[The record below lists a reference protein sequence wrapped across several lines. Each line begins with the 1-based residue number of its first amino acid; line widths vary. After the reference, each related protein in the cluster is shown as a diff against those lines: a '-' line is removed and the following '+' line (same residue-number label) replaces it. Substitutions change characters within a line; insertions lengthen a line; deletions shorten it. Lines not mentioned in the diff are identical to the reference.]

1 MKKLIA
7 LVALLGLVLGMAATA
22 SAELDIKGRGSWRVQ
37 FNLTDNLSDFDFD
50 DDRGEDDYNVQQR
63 IRTRFRFVFNENVLG
78 ELYTEIGDITW
89 GRGAGDLNTDGIA
102 IEVKRAF
109 IQWFWPE
116 TKVLFTAGLQNVDFP
131 HSGAFNNMVF
141 GGNDVG
147 AFVVSIPV
155 NEMIGVTLGYARPI
169 DLDDE
174 GLNDEFDIIMAA
186 VPVTM
191 DGVSITPWIAYSW
204 LSPAD
209 AADTVVTEDY
219 DGDGDTDETEITAY
233 GILGSK
239 GPGSAFALTLP
250 QSFFTGIS
258 TDGDDDEESLH
269 PWWIGLNSKVDM
281 FDPFVFYFDFIYGAV
296 ANIDSTDSFDDPSLS
311 GWMADLMFEYTGLDY
326 FTPQLMFVY
335 ASGADEDDAD
345 DGEINLLPVIS
356 SGFNI
361 GGTLVGGSNF
371 TTDAG
376 FPGGGFWLVGL
387 ALRDISFVEKLS
399 HEIIFLYAQGTS
411 DQETA
416 APGFLFSRFTEDE
429 SYFEVDFN
437 HRYQIYES
445 LAAILELAYANL
457 DTDDNDFEDTF
468 DGGDTDAVLKA
479 TFGFRYDF

>member
-50 DDRGEDDYNVQQR
+50 DDRGEDDYSVQQR

-155 NEMIGVTLGYARPI
+155 NEMIGVTLGYVRPI
-169 DLDDE
+169 DGAGD
-174 GLNDEFDIIMAA
+174 GTNDEFDIIMAA

-191 DGVSITPWIAYSW
+191 DGVSVTPFVAYSW
-204 LSPAD
+204 LASRSDVLAPVGSSFATLVPQSIF
-209 AADTVVTEDY
+209 DTV
-219 DGDGDTDETEITAY
+219 
-233 GILGSK
+233 
-239 GPGSAFALTLP
+239 
-250 QSFFTGIS
+250 S
-258 TDGDDDEESLH
+258 TDGNDDEESLH
-269 PWWIGLNSKVDM
+269 PWWIGVGSKVDM
-281 FDPFVFYFDFIYGAV
+281 FDPFVFYFDFVYGAV
-296 ANIDSTDSFDDPSLS
+296 ANMDSATIGATSYDDPSVS

-335 ASGADEDDAD
+335 ASGVDEDDAD
-345 DGEINLLPVIS
+345 DGELGLLPVIS

-399 HEIIFLYAQGTS
+399 HEIIFLYAQGTN
-411 DQETA
+411 DEDTA
-416 APGFLFSRFTEDE
+416 APGFLFSRFTADE